1 MKMLSFSQRI
11 GKKPAFKELQI
22 ESMDDDLRNSLWNVL
37 KITVL
42 DRIKKESVSSHE
54 ELCRLLWIHYFKLPV
69 DEMSTHPVT
78 RNLFIRSYFFGKAW
92 FELYDLLEK
101 VSRISSKISF
111 SEDFINSCNMVLER
125 EFSAYRFINGV
136 IAPVSNTIEVE
147 EVNEAIYN
155 TQRFTALDGANTHLT
170 SSLEKIS
177 DKKNPDY
184 RNSIKEAISAVET
197 CCRVITGE
205 NTLGKSFNKLEKF
218 GIQIN
223 KQLKEGFEHTYH
235 YTNSKESGIRHAL
248 IEEGTRPDFEEAKYM
263 LVSCSAFINYLIA
276 KAQKAG
282 IQIQ

>member
-1 MKMLSFSQRI
+1 MLPFSQRI

-22 ESMDDDLRNSLWNVL
+22 ESMDDELRNSLWNVL

-42 DRIKKESVSSHE
+42 DRLKKESHSSHE
-54 ELCRLLWIHYFKLPV
+54 ELCRLLWIHYFKLPI
-69 DEMSTHPVT
+69 DEMPNHYLD
-78 RNLFIRSYFFGKAW
+78 RNLFIRRYFFGKLW
-92 FELYDLLEK
+92 FEVYDLLEK
-101 VSRISSKISF
+101 VSKINSKISF
-111 SEDFINSCNMVLER
+111 NEDFVISCNIVLER
-125 EFSAYRFINGV
+125 EFSGYKFINDI
-136 IAPVSNTIEVE
+136 IAPISNKIEVE
-147 EVNEAIYN
+147 EISEAVNN
-155 TQRFTALDGANTHLT
+155 TQRLTALDGANVHLH

-184 RNSIKEAISAVET
+184 RNSIKESISAVET
-197 CCRVITGE
+197 CCRIITGE
-205 NTLGKSFNKLEKF
+205 STLGKSFSKLEKF

-223 KQLKEGFEHTYH
+223 KQLKEGFEKTYH

-248 IEEGTRPDFEEAKYM
+248 LEEGVRPDFEEAKYM